1 MQHSR
6 LRGLDLH
13 APSNELVENNTGVT
27 IPKGKVVRLNGMGTI
42 YPQVLVANPTIDS
55 NFGVVG
61 NDISAAVTQ
70 NFGLVTCLGFMFN
83 MDTSLWAVDTILFS
97 DVSGNLSAAALG
109 PPVARVIAQDAT
121 FGILYAFPAA
131 ALANEGDTAWL
142 TTGNTALPGDFLGTS
157 NAEDLRFRTAG
168 TQKMVLDQNGRLGIG
183 EPNPTHQFELK
194 THSNAHASGIQE
206 DTWYVETSTTGFQT
220 AFVLMVPDPSL
231 VRVELSANCREA
243 TGLAFASF
251 RRSGLFYRQAG
262 NVQVQ
267 GASWQSD
274 FTQKSDS
281 SLNVKYILGV
291 NSITVQVQSST
302 SAVHRWSGM
311 VRLQQL
317 F

>member
-1 MQHSR
+1 
-6 LRGLDLH
+6 
-13 APSNELVENNTGVT
+13 VENNTGVT
-27 IPKGKVVRLNGMGTI
+27 IPKGKVVRLNGMGAI
-42 YPQVLVANPTIDS
+42 YPQVLVGNPTIDS

-61 NDISAAVTQ
+61 NDISAVATQ

-83 MDTSLWAVDTILFS
+83 MNTAAWPVDTLLFS
-97 DVSGNLSAAALG
+97 DTSGNLSSVSLG

-131 ALANEGDTAWL
+131 ALANEGDIAWL
-142 TTGNTALPGDFLGTS
+142 TTGNTILPGDFIGTS

-168 TQKMVLDQNGRLGIG
+168 TQKMVLDQFGRLGIG
-183 EPNPTHQFELK
+183 EANPTHQLELK
-194 THSNAHASGIQE
+194 THSNANASGIQE
-206 DTWYVETSTTGFQT
+206 DTWYVETNSTGYST
-220 AFVLMVPDPSL
+220 ATVIMLADPSL
-231 VRVELSANCREA
+231 VRVEVTANCREA

-251 RRSGLFYRQAG
+251 RRSGLFYRQSS

-274 FTQKSDS
+274 FTQKSNS
-281 SLNVKYILGV
+281 NINVQYVLGV
-291 NSITVQVQSST
+291 NSITVQVQPSSGAT
-302 SAVHRWSGM
+302 HRWSGM